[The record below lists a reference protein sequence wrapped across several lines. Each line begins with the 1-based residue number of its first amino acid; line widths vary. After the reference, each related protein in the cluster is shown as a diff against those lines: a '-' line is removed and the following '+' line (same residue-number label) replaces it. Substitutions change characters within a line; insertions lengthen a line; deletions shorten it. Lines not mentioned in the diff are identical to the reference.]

1 MQQRR
6 VVITGMGIVSPLG
19 CDLQRFWER
28 LMAGQSGVRRITY
41 FDVSAYNSQIA
52 GEVVDFKVDDYVS
65 KKEQRRMDPF
75 TIYAM
80 AASKLA
86 VKDSGLA
93 LDQENAE
100 RIGVIIGSGVGGLQ
114 VLEEQMRILIA
125 KGPSRFSPFMI
136 PQMITN
142 IAAGLVAIEFGVTG
156 PNYCTTSACASATH
170 GMGESLR
177 IIQSGQADVMIAGGT
192 EAPICELGVGG
203 FCAMRAL
210 STNSNDTPEKAC
222 RPFDKNRDGFIIAE
236 AGAVLVLE
244 EYEHAKK
251 RGAHI
256 YCELAGYG
264 RTCDAFHMTAPDDK
278 GRGASRGMQ
287 LAMEDAGCNTDDITY
302 INAHG
307 TSTSLNDKCETM
319 AIKTAFGEERARKVM
334 INSTK
339 SMTGHSLGAAGALES
354 VVCALSMQ
362 NGAIHGTMNYETP
375 DPDCDLDYTPN
386 QARQVKVKACLNN
399 SLGFGGHNATLCFK
413 AV

>member
-1 MQQRR
+1 
-6 VVITGMGIVSPLG
+6 MGIVSPVG
-19 CDLQRFWER
+19 CDLNVVWDR
-28 LMAGQSGVRRITY
+28 LMSGKSGIRRITQ
-41 FDVSAYNSQIA
+41 FDATNYTSRIA
-52 GEVVDFKVDDYVS
+52 GELVDFNVDAFVS
-65 KKEQRRMDPF
+65 KKDQRRMDPF

-86 VKDSGLA
+86 VQDSGIA
-93 LDQENAE
+93 FDKENTDQV
-100 RIGVIIGSGVGGLQ
+100 GVIIGTGVGGLQ
-114 VLEEQMRILIA
+114 VLEEQMRVLIA

-142 IAAGLVAIEFGVTG
+142 IAAGLVAIEFGLKG

-170 GMGESLR
+170 GIGESLR
-177 IIQSGQADVMIAGGT
+177 IIQSGQCDIMLVGGT

-210 STNSNDTPEKAC
+210 STAHNDNPEKAC
-222 RPFDKNRDGFIIAE
+222 RPFDLNRDGFIIAE
-236 AGAVLVLE
+236 AAAMLVLE

-251 RGAHI
+251 RGAKI

-264 RTCDAFHMTAPDDK
+264 RTCDAFHMTAPDEK
-278 GRGASRGMQ
+278 GSGAARGMT
-287 LAMEDAGCNTDDITY
+287 LAMSDAGVNASDISY

-307 TSTSLNDKCETM
+307 TSTSLNDKCETL
-319 AIKTAFGEERARKVM
+319 AIKAALGDHARKVM

-339 SMTGHSLGAAGALES
+339 SMTGHSLGAAGAVES
-354 VVCALSMQ
+354 VVCALSIK
-362 NGAIHGTMNYETP
+362 NGAIHPTINYETP
-375 DPDCDLDYTPN
+375 DPECDLDYTPN
-386 QARQVKVKACLNN
+386 QGRSLQVKACLNN